1 MLWYES
7 SLNLSI
13 SKGGTFMIM
22 KEQIE
27 AMSVQF
33 VQYSLDYTIDAYAK
47 CGIKYMEFWGA
58 EPH

>member
-1 MLWYES
+1 
-7 SLNLSI
+7 
-13 SKGGTFMIM
+13 MIM
-22 KEQIE
+22 KEQIA